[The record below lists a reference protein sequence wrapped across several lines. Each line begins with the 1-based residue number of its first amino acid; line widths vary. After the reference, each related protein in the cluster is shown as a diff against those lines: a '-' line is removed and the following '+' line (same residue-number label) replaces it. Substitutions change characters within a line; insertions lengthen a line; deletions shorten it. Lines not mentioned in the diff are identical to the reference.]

1 MPGGPVQAAIT
12 GASGP
17 RRGSVDQRVP
27 TSFASSVT
35 LAHSVSPASIAASNR
50 WTSRASP
57 SVRSDQRV
65 EDLVELL
72 VVEPSTAKRL
82 REAQE
87 DRHRGAELMTDP
99 ADQLLPACP
108 ALEQRFLRDLQLP
121 RPPSVRVREPR
132 CSCSITV
139 GVTSGE
145 MSAAPARGTPD
156 RVDDLVAL
164 GILEHV
170 ARRSRNQH
178 LAHGALL
185 FEPGERDDLE
195 RGVQGL
201 QPARGLDP
209 VHLWHADVHQDD
221 VGSQLVDE
229 LDRLDAVRRLA
240 DDLEV
245 LAAEEG
251 SERTPEAV
259 VVVDHEDAN
268 ATGQGKGALR
278 HVQRVRRAKGSRY
291 PTVVGFL
298 RGTRVWAGWPRPS
311 SRRATGD
318 SPPAWSDGAEPA
330 AILGADVPATT
341 GSNR

>member
-1 MPGGPVQAAIT
+1 MI
-12 GASGP
+12 S
-17 RRGSVDQRVP
+17 
-27 TSFASSVT
+27 
-35 LAHSVSPASIAASNR
+35 
-50 WTSRASP
+50 SP
-57 SVRSDQRV
+57 SES
-65 EDLVELL
+65 
-72 VVEPSTAKRL
+72 
-82 REAQE
+82 
-87 DRHRGAELMTDP
+87 
-99 ADQLLPACP
+99 
-108 ALEQRFLRDLQLP
+108 F
-121 RPPSVRVREPR
+121 
-132 CSCSITV
+132 
-139 GVTSGE
+139 
-145 MSAAPARGTPD
+145 
-156 RVDDLVAL
+156 
-164 GILEHV
+164 EHV
-170 ARRSRNQH
+170 ARRPRNQH

-185 FEPGERDDLE
+185 FEPGERHDLE

-251 SERTPEAV
+251 SERTAEAV
-259 VVVDHEDAN
+259 VVVDHEDAY

-330 AILGADVPATT
+330 AILDADVPARDRIRPVASGIQGSRGGARPRRAAQTRPPRRAAAPGEGTYRVHDVIRSTRNRCSVSGPPATSCGAASWLCSDIGLPGARPLASSEGSTT
-341 GSNR
+341 WTTTSMSRAERRP

>member
-1 MPGGPVQAAIT
+1 M
-12 GASGP
+12 
-17 RRGSVDQRVP
+17 
-27 TSFASSVT
+27 
-35 LAHSVSPASIAASNR
+35 
-50 WTSRASP
+50 
-57 SVRSDQRV
+57 
-65 EDLVELL
+65 
-72 VVEPSTAKRL
+72 
-82 REAQE
+82 
-87 DRHRGAELMTDP
+87 
-99 ADQLLPACP
+99 
-108 ALEQRFLRDLQLP
+108 
-121 RPPSVRVREPR
+121 
-132 CSCSITV
+132 
-139 GVTSGE
+139 
-145 MSAAPARGTPD
+145 
-156 RVDDLVAL
+156 
-164 GILEHV
+164 
-170 ARRSRNQH
+170 
-178 LAHGALL
+178 
-185 FEPGERDDLE
+185 
-195 RGVQGL
+195 QGL

-298 RGTRVWAGWPRPS
+298 RGTRLWAGWPRPS

-318 SPPAWSDGAEPA
+318 SPLAWSDGAEPA
-330 AILGADVPATT
+330 AILGVDVPATT